1 MTTEV
6 SVVAIREA
14 ERVWDEVEQENQRL
28 KDGAVRMIKHMAA
41 GTIQKLIKRYCFITG
56 WK

>member
-14 ERVWDEVEQENQRL
+14 ERVWDQVEQENQRL